1 MLYGMPTYIHG
12 MPIYI
17 HKQHLKIIPKSRN
30 SCMHLICVYSC
41 ELSGHEKIKS
51 YGMFVIL
58 NYNTHFMCVDY
69 HDTFRNHKKKK
80 RNAGI

>member
-12 MPIYI
+12 MPTYIHGMPTYIHGMPTYI

-41 ELSGHEKIKS
+41 ELSGHE
-51 YGMFVIL
+51 
-58 NYNTHFMCVDY
+58 
-69 HDTFRNHKKKK
+69 
-80 RNAGI
+80 